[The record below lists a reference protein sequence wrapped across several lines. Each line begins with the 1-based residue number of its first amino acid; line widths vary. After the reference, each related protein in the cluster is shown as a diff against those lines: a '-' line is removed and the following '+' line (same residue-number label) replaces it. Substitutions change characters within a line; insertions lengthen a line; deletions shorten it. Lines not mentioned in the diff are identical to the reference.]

1 MVSQHSKAKYCGS
14 TAPLLQQKRKN
25 TQKMQNRKT
34 MNNKFITIIKT
45 NLILII
51 ITYIWYWYNF
61 TTINTNLI
69 LVTITYI
76 WYISSIIMID
86 WICSI
91 IKCYKL
97 MRWSIYNIIWSNMM
111 ITWYKSIKNWSISST
126 WCRNSINWNIFS
138 INWYNFSISRNTF
151 IYKWSSVIGVIG
163 LASSI
168 DKSLYFPLA
177 TLHSNT
183 NIINYKNSKSMIKT
197 TGPGSKSLQHQL
209 SSGSANIAARKA
221 NLISNPIKIT
231 LILYHYYIKLV

>member
-168 DKSLYFPLA
+168 DKSFYLLS
-177 TLHSNT
+177 TTNNI
-183 NIINYKNSKSMIKT
+183 NIINYVNSNSMIKT
-197 TGPGSKSLQHQL
+197 TVIFTASFTGVGVKSLPHWL
-209 SSGSANIAARKA
+209 SPALANIAAHKF
-221 NLISNPIKIT
+221 NLAG
-231 LILYHYYIKLV
+231 